1 MRNSSFAGRN
11 LRGAYFAQLIFAIID
26 PIRKTKFRKSDF
38 RENGKEFRKCKKKLI
53 NGANIL
59 FRNFL
64 KNLLDRKNI

>member
-38 RENGKEFRKCKKKLI
+38 RENGNEFANAKKS
-53 NGANIL
+53 
-59 FRNFL
+59 
-64 KNLLDRKNI
+64 